1 VLLKAALE
9 GLVPIRVSREP
20 GCRIGEFPRAKNNA
34 AGSGAMPT
42 SNSKVFCRVNRRRPC
57 RICGKPD
64 WRSFTRNGE
73 RISIC
78 MRMSD
83 GARKNNSHGGAIF
96 IHEDWREGKGIDVRV
111 IADLPQSPMAH
122 IEIRDFVY
130 GRMIDISPATFY
142 PGALA
147 AGRLFNA
154 GLSVQMGFDW
164 F

>member
-1 VLLKAALE
+1 
-9 GLVPIRVSREP
+9 
-20 GCRIGEFPRAKNNA
+20 
-34 AGSGAMPT
+34 
-42 SNSKVFCRVNRRRPC
+42 
-57 RICGKPD
+57 
-64 WRSFTRNGE
+64 
-73 RISIC
+73 
-78 MRMSD
+78 MSD